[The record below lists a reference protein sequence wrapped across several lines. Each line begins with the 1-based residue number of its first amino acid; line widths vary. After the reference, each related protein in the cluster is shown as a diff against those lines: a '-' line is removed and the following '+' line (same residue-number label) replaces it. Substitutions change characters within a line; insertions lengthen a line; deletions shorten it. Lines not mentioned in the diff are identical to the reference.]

1 MTRGWCFFL
10 LAAALGWAPGARAQI
25 DPVQREL
32 IQLGYNQPLESRG
45 PLAAYAFY
53 YLNQPQFLRNS
64 NLTLRLAVAPVYLDA
79 EVGIRGALGAHTD
92 LGVGLAGGGFADSYS
107 EVRGGRY
114 EREESFLGHGGMI
127 SSSLYHRF
135 NPDARMPL
143 HGVLR
148 GGVHYSTYQ
157 DDSQTAERFR
167 VPGDQ
172 VDFRVRAGL
181 RLGGVEPVM
190 MPELAA
196 ELSVWY
202 DGDFRAH
209 ANRYGFAG
217 DRAVNHVSH
226 LFWARA
232 LLNYTTRGW
241 KQNFGV
247 SLTTGTGL
255 DLDRFSAY
263 RLGGTLPLVAEFPLS
278 LPGYY
283 HQELSAKSFALL
295 NGSYN
300 LPLDSR
306 QRWLVNFTGSTAWVD
321 YLDGLDQRGRWNS
334 GVGGGLLFRSPS
346 ESWLVGLG
354 YGYGFNAIRNGERG
368 AQSLLFLLQFDW
380 GRTRQRLYNRD
391 DDIGRTRGLDA
402 ILRNIF
408 R

>member
-1 MTRGWCFFL
+1 MTRGWRIL
-10 LAAALGWAPGARAQI
+10 VLAAALGWTSGAQAQI

-32 IQLGYNQPLESRG
+32 IQLGYNQPLEGRG

-53 YLNQPQFLRNS
+53 YLNQPQYLRHS
-64 NLTLRLAVAPVYLDA
+64 NLTLRLAVAPVYLDS
-79 EVGIRGALGAHTD
+79 ELGFRGALGAHTD

-107 EVRGGRY
+107 EVRGGSY
-114 EREESFLGHGGMI
+114 ERGESFLGHGGMV

-143 HGVLR
+143 HAVLR
-148 GGVHYSTYQ
+148 GGVHYSTYNG
-157 DDSQTAERFR
+157 DSQTADTFL
-167 VPGDQ
+167 VPESQ
-172 VDFRVRAGL
+172 FDFRVRAGL

-202 DGDFRAH
+202 DGAFRAN

-217 DRAVNHVSH
+217 DRAVNNASH

-232 LLNYTTRGW
+232 LLNYTTREW
-241 KQNFGV
+241 KHNFGV

-255 DLDRFSAY
+255 DVDRFSAY
-263 RLGGTLPLVAEFPLS
+263 RLGVTLPLVAEFPLS
-278 LPGYY
+278 LPGYF
-283 HQELSAKSFALL
+283 HQELSAQSFALL
-295 NGSYN
+295 NGNYN

-321 YLDGLDQRGRWNS
+321 YLHGLEQPGRWNS

-346 ESWLVGLG
+346 ESWLVGVG
-354 YGYGFNAIRNGERG
+354 YGYGFNAIRKGERG

-380 GRTRQRLYNRD
+380 GRTRQRLYNPD
-391 DDIGRTRGLDA
+391 DGIGRTRGLDT